1 MFDTVEIYKRCNKV
15 QSQRHNMMYTKHIP
29 NERRI
34 QNSCEYVR
42 CLRLAV
48 TIATE
53 TPISDVSNSAPA
65 KQLRFFE
72 TNKSQK
78 LCTIISHN
86 PFA

>member
-1 MFDTVEIYKRCNKV
+1 MEIYKRYNKV
-15 QSQRHNMMYTKHIP
+15 QYQRHNMMYTKHIP

-42 CLRLAV
+42 CLVLAV

-53 TPISDVSNSAPA
+53 TPTSDVGNSAPV
-65 KQLRFFE
+65 KRLRFFE

-78 LCTIISHN
+78 LFTNISHN
-86 PFA
+86 SFA